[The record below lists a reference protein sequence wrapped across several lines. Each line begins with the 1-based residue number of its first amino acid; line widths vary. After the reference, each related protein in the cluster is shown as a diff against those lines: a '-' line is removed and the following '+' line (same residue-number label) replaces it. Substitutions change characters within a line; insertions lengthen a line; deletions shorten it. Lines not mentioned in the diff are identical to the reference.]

1 MSVDGGWI
9 GDPESKP
16 CEMGG
21 GSLVD
26 YGNSPGRP
34 RDSHGTSYLYIT
46 KASHNARLET
56 IAQMMEHGPISA
68 NAGLALAIRI
78 RGMKL
83 S

>member
-1 MSVDGGWI
+1 MSVDKGWI

-26 YGNSPGRP
+26 YGNSLGRLQ
-34 RDSHGTSYLYIT
+34 HGTSHLYVT
-46 KASHNARLET
+46 KASYNARLET

-68 NAGLALAIRI
+68 NVGLALAIRI